1 MNDYT
6 PQSFAQALRTKL
18 GYPITKLNVAD
29 IMSWENAEGGHWNNS
44 AHFNPLNTTQSMP
57 DSSSMNSVGVK
68 AYKSWDDGIA
78 ATVKTLKNGYYA
90 TILEDLKAGG
100 NQNFGETV
108 ASTPWGTGHFTVN
121 ISPKLPVGAIA
132 SKINLVDYPGLT
144 LNNGVYQISYS
155 PSIGSQIATVLGIAD
170 QNAVKDTVHNWNQN
184 STDLARR
191 HGTSSL
197 VYIQWVQ
204 DTLPDMYGSQ
214 GALIPSGGNDT
225 GPTVGSLGLDFFKK
239 EWWVILIVILAGVLL
254 IGLVLKNVGG
264 PKQIVQSVAAPIEGA
279 I

>member
-6 PQSFAQALRTKL
+6 PQSFAQALLTKL

-170 QNAVKDTVHNWNQN
+170 QNAVK
-184 STDLARR
+184 
-191 HGTSSL
+191 
-197 VYIQWVQ
+197 
-204 DTLPDMYGSQ
+204 
-214 GALIPSGGNDT
+214 
-225 GPTVGSLGLDFFKK
+225 
-239 EWWVILIVILAGVLL
+239 E
-254 IGLVLKNVGG
+254 IG
-264 PKQIVQSVAAPIEGA
+264 
-279 I
+279 